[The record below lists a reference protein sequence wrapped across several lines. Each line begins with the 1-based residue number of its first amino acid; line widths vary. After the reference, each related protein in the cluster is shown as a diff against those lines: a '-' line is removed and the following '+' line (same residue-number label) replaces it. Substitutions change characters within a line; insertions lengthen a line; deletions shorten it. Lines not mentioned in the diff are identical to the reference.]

1 MGWWLLRLTVKISA
15 ILRLMIVIKRNKI
28 IRFIFLYDKRLNFVN
43 FTPNDC
49 YYDTVIGFA

>member
-1 MGWWLLRLTVKISA
+1 
-15 ILRLMIVIKRNKI
+15 MIVIKRNKI
-28 IRFIFLYDKRLNFVN
+28 IRFIFLYDKRLKFVN